1 MTQSLIRQ
9 IIRAHLEESS
19 PARRAATRAII
30 AQDPSIPTTKTGRVD
45 SLKQLAQYAYDLAEQ
60 TKGGPPKYAFTMTSI
75 QKVGINP
82 STGYNTPVAIY
93 AYPVTPEYVD
103 KLLGGKHIQIGLD
116 KGLDDTDI
124 DGHLSPFAESDR
136 ELPFVGD
143 APFINFFELTD
154 PATTFYTTVGMDESQ
169 YRAALDALLP
179 WFKTSGASED
189 PDLDFRRA
197 LMKTQR
203 YHKIGFSNR
212 PVSASEMT
220 PYQRLATIWTLTRT
234 MSKLKAEQIYYAG
247 RAAMTAGE
255 TPESAQSDVSL
266 WRTLLILAGVKTVVD
281 DMGKGLIHKQE
292 PVQLAVMDDAV
303 IEPLRQ
309 FDNITPA
316 ATSSKQ
322 KWQLDTDLL
331 KQQAE
336 HMTLN
341 IRSEIEQGLK
351 GQGNAR
357 LSALSS
363 IGNYINRSYS
373 AKVNNDLKRSLR
385 KSGLLSKLTELVST
399 TPWDPALSEIYPV
412 LYDMTGDMS
421 TIDGLLERFVT
432 SNLIVYA
439 DIKDFINETLS
450 AAVVPDVKHK
460 YIIKLIERFAKF
472 TAYKAYSA
480 FWVDDFKQF
489 VRDLCQDQDF
499 VIAFGGNAS
508 HFIQLMKPLIDMTND
523 AFEREEILQQIRD
536 LFAMEERMEAEQ
548 RVAGQTSALRKK
560 YTNKPDTFDLLAQVA
575 PAGLEMLKKR
585 LKEICDD
592 VRDAVKAERV
602 RLSKPEN
609 VEKDGGVIGPIDT
622 YSAVSRQLFY
632 NSVAIPE
639 DAIHTI
645 VDIYSGTREKL
656 ADMERSQL
664 NSLIAMTRED
674 PQVGDKTKAAILDMA
689 NSRLDQIETLINE
702 MEAKILAIL
711 KPYEVSADVAAAPVY
726 ERVLLR
732 LKSRL
737 A

>member
-316 ATSSKQ
+316 VSSKR
-322 KWQLDTDLL
+322 KWQLDNDLL
-331 KQQAE
+331 NPQTEWLIQK
-336 HMTLN
+336 
-341 IRSEIEQGLK
+341 IGPEIDRGLK
-351 GQGNAR
+351 GQGYTR
-357 LSALSS
+357 LSALAT
-363 IGNYINRSYS
+363 IGGHLARSYP
-373 AKVNNDLKRSLR
+373 ARVNGKLKRALQ
-385 KSGLLSKLTELVST
+385 KSGLLSKLAELVST
-399 TPWDPALSEIYPV
+399 TPWDSALSEFYPA

-421 TIDGLLERFVT
+421 TIDGLLERFV
-432 SNLIVYA
+432 SSDLISYA
-439 DIKDFINETLS
+439 DIKDFITETLS
-450 AAVVPDVKHK
+450 AAIDIDVKNDF
-460 YIIKLIERFAKF
+460 IIKLIGRFAKF
-472 TAYKAYSA
+472 TAYKGYSA
-480 FWVDDFKQF
+480 FKVEDFKQF
-489 VRDLCQDQDF
+489 IRDLCRDQDF

-523 AFEREEILQQIRD
+523 EFEREEILQQIRD

-548 RVAGQTSALRKK
+548 RVASQTSALRKK

-585 LKEICDD
+585 LKEICDE
-592 VRDAVKAERV
+592 VRYAVATERA
-602 RLSKPEN
+602 RISQPEN
-609 VEKDGGVIGPIDT
+609 VEKDGGVIAPIDT
-622 YSAVSRQLFY
+622 YTIVSRQLFY
-632 NSVAIPE
+632 SSVAIPE
-639 DAIHTI
+639 TPIHTI
-645 VDIYSGTREKL
+645 ADIYGKTRVKL
-656 ADMERSQL
+656 NDLERNQL
-664 NSLIAMTRED
+664 QTLIAITRED
-674 PQVGDKTKAAILDMA
+674 PQVSDKTKAAILDLS
-689 NSRLDQIETLINE
+689 NKSLDQIETLINE
-702 MEAKILAIL
+702 MESEILAIL
-711 KPYEVSADVAAAPVY
+711 KPYDVSPEIATAPVY
-726 ERVLLR
+726 ERVLHR